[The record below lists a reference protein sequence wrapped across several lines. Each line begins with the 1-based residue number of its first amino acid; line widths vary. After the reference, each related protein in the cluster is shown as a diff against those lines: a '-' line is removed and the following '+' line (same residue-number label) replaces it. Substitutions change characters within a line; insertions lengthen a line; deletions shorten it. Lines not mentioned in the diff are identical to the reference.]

1 MNDIAFQASIVV
13 RNPSLVGVV
22 PGSTAVYVMGNGAF
36 DVPIVNSSNPTQTV
50 SDASTYVNRTILNC
64 LQSVPVNAL
73 GNGSGQPSHIPA
85 WGWVLIGLA
94 IGLVLCVIILAAVVK
109 QTIFFKRKKESR
121 TSGLHHWPASVPVLA
136 SEGNRSSL
144 DHEDPS
150 HKSVQLVAFG
160 QLRDAWRSR
169 IGEVHGLDFTETI
182 GRGGFANVYK
192 AVWRGTIVAVKLIE
206 HSIDGATTKNIQREA
221 ALSTSVSHPNIVIT
235 YKVATVGIA
244 DLEQML
250 HYIEVSKDMPSTS
263 TSNPGQHS
271 SSVGSKIE
279 SSSLELDQIDSIILS
294 QSQSGN
300 DEDGSHCDSDIDSE
314 LVATLIIM
322 EYCDLGSAHEA
333 LFNLHVFI
341 LPDGSRDLVS
351 MLRLLID
358 VALGL
363 DYLHTVANI
372 VHGDLKPSNILI
384 KSSGSTKRGWVAKL
398 GDFGIAKA
406 MDTGSIQQSMAA
418 ARLGGTHGYLSPE
431 IMSGRSAGQESDVY
445 AFGILMW
452 VLCTALPP
460 FRDVGLGQLAYEV
473 VMLNLR
479 PSLHESGID
488 MMPLRYIDLMKSCWN
503 ANAPDRPKFDT
514 IVTELRGLL
523 GEVIN
528 NNTLLTPEAGDHRFL
543 SVLRSARVL

>member
-1 MNDIAFQASIVV
+1 LQSIFIIA
-13 RNPSLVGVV
+13 
-22 PGSTAVYVMGNGAF
+22 
-36 DVPIVNSSNPTQTV
+36 V
-50 SDASTYVNRTILNC
+50 SDASTFVNRTVLNC
-64 LQSVPVNAL
+64 LASVPMSAQDD
-73 GNGSGQPSHIPA
+73 GTGQQGQSHIPA

-94 IGLVLCVIILAAVVK
+94 IGFVVCIIISAVVVAK
-109 QTIFFKRKKESR
+109 RTNFFEGKRRARMSSNPWSANGAQVLGDE
-121 TSGLHHWPASVPVLA
+121 ASV
-136 SEGNRSSL
+136 
-144 DHEDPS
+144 DDYDQEDAS
-150 HKSVQLVAFG
+150 HKTMVAFG

-192 AVWRGTIVAVKLIE
+192 AVWRGTIVGVKLIE
-206 HSIDGATTKNIQREA
+206 HSIDGDTTRNIQREA

-244 DLEQML
+244 DLEQMP
-250 HYIEVSKDMPSTS
+250 HYIEVTKDLPSS
-263 TSNPGQHS
+263 SSSLPDRHS

-279 SSSLELDQIDSIILS
+279 SSNLEVDQYEMANSSESQVSRNEEDDFNSDADS
-294 QSQSGN
+294 G
-300 DEDGSHCDSDIDSE
+300 SE

-333 LFNLHVFI
+333 LFQFQVFT
-341 LPDGSRDLVS
+341 LPGGSHDLVS

-372 VHGDLKPSNILI
+372 IHGDLKPSNILI
-384 KSSGSTKRGWVAKL
+384 KSSGSTKRGWIAKL

-431 IMSGRSAGQESDVY
+431 IMSGRSAGHESDVY

-452 VLCTALPP
+452 VLCTAVAP
-460 FRDVGLGQLAYEV
+460 FKDVGLGQLAYEV
-473 VMLNLR
+473 VMQHLR

-488 MMPLRYIDLMKSCWN
+488 KMPSKYIDLMRSCWSAD
-503 ANAPDRPKFDT
+503 ANERPKFDA
-514 IVTELRGLL
+514 IVRQLRVLL
-523 GEVIN
+523 VDVLDE
-528 NNTLLTPEAGDHRFL
+528 TLHKPDADDQRFL
-543 SVLRSARVL
+543 SALKAARAF